1 MSTTAAGTTT
11 TATRSV
17 DETLQVALASG
28 SRPDPVNA
36 LSASLTFGWRA
47 LLKIKHVP
55 QQLMDVT
62 AFPIMFTLIFTYLF
76 GGALA
81 GSPNEYLQFFLP
93 GILVQTVAFITMYTG
108 VAINTDISKGVF
120 DRFRSLPIW
129 RPAVLVGALFGDVAR
144 YAVASIVVLVVGII
158 LGYRPDGGIIGVVL
172 AILLLLVFAFSLTWI
187 WTILGLKL
195 RTPESVMQTSI
206 TVLFPLVFA
215 TNIFVQTDTMPGW
228 LQAIVKVNP
237 ISQVV
242 DAVRGLMQG
251 DAQASD
257 IGWALLSCAVIVAVF
272 APITMRLYNAKIRS

>member
-1 MSTTAAGTTT
+1 MTTTAAGTATT
-11 TATRSV
+11 PTRSV

-28 SRPDPVNA
+28 SRPEPVNA

-81 GSPNEYLQFFLP
+81 GSPSEYLQFFLP

-129 RPAVLVGALFGDVAR
+129 RPSVLVGALFGDVAR

-158 LGYRPDGGIIGVVL
+158 LGYRPDGGIVGVVL

-215 TNIFVQTDTMPGW
+215 TNIFVETDTMPGW

>member
-1 MSTTAAGTTT
+1 MTTTAAGTTT
-11 TATRSV
+11 TPTRSV

-81 GSPNEYLQFFLP
+81 GSPSEYLQFFLP

-129 RPAVLVGALFGDVAR
+129 RPSVLVGALFGDVVR
-144 YAVASIVVLVVGII
+144 YAVASIVVLIVGII
-158 LGYRPDGGIIGVVL
+158 LGYRPDGGILGVVL

-215 TNIFVQTDTMPGW
+215 TNIFVETDTMPGW

-242 DAVRGLMQG
+242 DAVRGLMEG
-251 DAQASD
+251 DAHASD

>member
-1 MSTTAAGTTT
+1 MT
-11 TATRSV
+11 TATGVTTPPARSA
-17 DETLQVALASG
+17 DETLRVALASG
-28 SRPDPVNA
+28 ARPETVNA

-81 GSPNEYLQFFLP
+81 GSPSEYLQFFLP

-108 VAINTDISKGVF
+108 VAINTDIAKGVF

-129 RPAVLVGALFGDVAR
+129 RPSVLVGALFGDVAR
-144 YAVASIVVLVVGII
+144 YAVASIVVLIVGII
-158 LGYRPDGGIIGVVL
+158 LGYRPEGGPVGVTL
-172 AILLLLVFAFSLTWI
+172 AILLLLLFAFSLTWI
-187 WTILGLKL
+187 WTIFGLKL

-206 TVLFPLVFA
+206 TILFPLVFA
-215 TNIFVQTDTMPGW
+215 TNIFVETDTMPGW

-242 DAVRGLMQG
+242 DAVRGLMEG
-251 DAQASD
+251 NAQASE
-257 IGWALLSCAVIVAVF
+257 IGWALLACAAIVAVF
-272 APITMRLYNAKIRS
+272 APITMRLYNIKIRS

>member
-1 MSTTAAGTTT
+1 MTTTAAGTTT
-11 TATRSV
+11 TPTRSV
-17 DETLQVALASG
+17 DETLRVALASG

-81 GSPNEYLQFFLP
+81 GSPSEYLQFFLP

-129 RPAVLVGALFGDVAR
+129 RPSVLVGALFGDIVR
-144 YAVASIVVLVVGII
+144 YAVASIVVLIVGII
-158 LGYRPDGGIIGVVL
+158 LGYRPDGGILGVVL

-215 TNIFVQTDTMPGW
+215 TNIFVETDTMPGW

-242 DAVRGLMQG
+242 DAVRGLMEG
-251 DAQASD
+251 DAQASE
-257 IGWALLSCAVIVAVF
+257 IGWALLACAVIVAVF

>member
-1 MSTTAAGTTT
+1 MTRTAAGTGTT
-11 TATRSV
+11 PTRSV
-17 DETLQVALASG
+17 DETLRVALASG

-81 GSPNEYLQFFLP
+81 GSPSEYLQFFLP

-129 RPAVLVGALFGDVAR
+129 RPSVLVGALFGDIVR
-144 YAVASIVVLVVGII
+144 YAVASIVVLIVGII
-158 LGYRPDGGIIGVVL
+158 LGYRPDGGILGVVL

-215 TNIFVQTDTMPGW
+215 TNIFVETDTMPGW

-242 DAVRGLMQG
+242 DAVRGLMEG
-251 DAQASD
+251 DAQASE
-257 IGWALLSCAVIVAVF
+257 IGWALLACAVIVAVF
-272 APITMRLYNAKIRS
+272 APITMRLYTAKIWS

>member
-1 MSTTAAGTTT
+1 MTTAAGTTT
-11 TATRSV
+11 TPTRSAA
-17 DETLQVALASG
+17 ETLQVALASG
-28 SRPDPVNA
+28 TRPETVSA

-81 GSPNEYLQFFLP
+81 GSPSDYLQFFLP

-129 RPAVLVGALFGDVAR
+129 RPSVLVGALFGDIVR
-144 YAVASIVVLVVGII
+144 YAVASIVVLIVGII
-158 LGYRPDGGIIGVVL
+158 LGYRPDGGPIGVTA

-187 WTILGLKL
+187 WTIFGLIM

-206 TVLFPLVFA
+206 TILFPLVFA
-215 TNIFVQTDTMPGW
+215 TNIFVETDTMPGW

-242 DAVRGLMQG
+242 DAVRGLMG
-251 DAQASD
+251 GNAEASD
-257 IGWALLSCAVIVAVF
+257 IGLALLSCAVIVAIF
-272 APITMRLYNAKIRS
+272 APITMRLYNKKIRS

>member
-1 MSTTAAGTTT
+1 MTT
-11 TATRSV
+11 TAPGIPTGGVRGV
-17 DETLQVALASG
+17 DETLRMALASG
-28 SRPDPVNA
+28 SRPQPSNA
-36 LSASLTFGWRA
+36 RSASLTFGWRA

-81 GSPNEYLQFFLP
+81 GSPSEYLQFFLP

-108 VAINTDISKGVF
+108 VALNTDISKGIF

-129 RPAVLVGALFGDVAR
+129 RPAVLVGALCGDIAR
-144 YAVASIVVLVVGII
+144 YAVAATVVLIVGIV
-158 LGYRPDGGIIGVVL
+158 LGFRPDGGVVGVVL
-172 AILLLLVFAFSLTWI
+172 AMLLLLVFAFSLTWI
-187 WTILGLKL
+187 WTILGLTM

-206 TVLFPLVFA
+206 TILFPLVFA
-215 TNIFVQTDTMPGW
+215 TNIFVATDTMPGW

-242 DAVRGLMQG
+242 DAVRGLMG
-251 DAQASD
+251 GTGSASE
-257 IGWALLSCAVIVAVF
+257 IGWALLSCAVIIAVF
-272 APITMRLYNAKIRS
+272 APITMRLYNKKLRS